1 MTSGTR
7 PRRRRLEPAERRAEI
22 LAAARHL
29 FGAGS
34 YASVSTSDIAEAA
47 GVARPLINHYF
58 GGKRELYLEV
68 VRQLMIVPAPVT
80 EALPDTTME
89 QRVAIGV
96 ERWIEV
102 VDRNRDAWL
111 TVIGPE
117 AAGRDPEIE
126 RIMLEADETA
136 ADRVL
141 EAALMTGVTE
151 GREELRAM
159 IRAFGGMLRAASREW
174 LIRGTLDRTALRT
187 FLTDSLLNL
196 LKITYP
202 AVLAERR
209 GTDGRTPPVSSRS
222 SA

>member
-7 PRRRRLEPAERRAEI
+7 PRRRRLDPAEPRAEI

-68 VRQLMIVPAPVT
+68 VRQMMIVPAPVT

-89 QRVAIGV
+89 QRLAIGV

-126 RIMLEADETA
+126 RIEREADEIA
-136 ADRVL
+136 VHVREGCLNMPDPHILEIFDRVYVDQTPEL
-141 EAALMTGVTE
+141 VAQRAQYATYLDSFE
-151 GREELRAM
+151 GAH
-159 IRAFGGMLRAASREW
+159 
-174 LIRGTLDRTALRT
+174 
-187 FLTDSLLNL
+187 
-196 LKITYP
+196 
-202 AVLAERR
+202 
-209 GTDGRTPPVSSRS
+209 
-222 SA
+222 